1 MVFVY
6 SCFCL
11 SLPVFR
17 QRTVSCLQGRNQDAD
32 VENGRVETAGEAEGE
47 VNWESSMNVYP
58 LPCVKQ
64 TASGDLLSST
74 GSSAWCCDDL
84 EGWGG
89 GLSTGREYMKTY
101 GRFTSLYSRDQHDI
115 LKQISFNFFNVKKKK
130 KKTFS
135 KVTYVHPFSPAP
147 SVRLCY
153 TLIL

>member
-17 QRTVSCLQGRNQDAD
+17 QKTVSCLQGRNKDAD
-32 VENGRVETAGEAEGE
+32 VENGRMETAGEAEGE
-47 VNWESSMNVYP
+47 LNWESSMDVYP

-89 GLSTGREYMKTY
+89 GAFNREGIYEYLWLIHFIVQQRPTRHSKANI
-101 GRFTSLYSRDQHDI
+101 FQ
-115 LKQISFNFFNVKKKK
+115 FF
-130 KKTFS
+130 
-135 KVTYVHPFSPAP
+135 
-147 SVRLCY
+147 
-153 TLIL
+153 